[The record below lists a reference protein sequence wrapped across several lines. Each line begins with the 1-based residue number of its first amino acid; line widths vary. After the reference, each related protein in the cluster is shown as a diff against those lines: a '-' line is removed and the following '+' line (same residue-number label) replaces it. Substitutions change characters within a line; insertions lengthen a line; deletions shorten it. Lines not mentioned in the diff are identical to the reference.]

1 MRPLLLSELAAWT
14 GGRALGD
21 AQVSS
26 VTIDSRAINA
36 GGLFIALRGER
47 VDGHDFLAVAA
58 EGGASAALV
67 ERAQAAVDLPQLVVE
82 SSVQA
87 LARIAHGLRQ
97 EHRSTVLALTGSNGK
112 TTVKTLLHGILQQL
126 GPTWANAGNRNN
138 EIGMPLALIDE
149 PAESRYAIYE
159 MGAGQPGDIA
169 HLAAIA
175 APHVAL
181 VNNIGPAHL
190 ERMGSL
196 LGIAQTKGAIYDAL
210 PEDGTAVI
218 NADDAFGP
226 WFAQRAGDR
235 RVLRFG
241 LEADADLRAVDIR
254 CSASGSQFRLL
265 TPQGE
270 VAVVLPL
277 PGRHNLRNALAAA
290 AMALAVEAPLSAVAE
305 GLAHAQTVAGRQTR
319 LRLVDGAE
327 LIDDSYNANPA
338 SVAAAI
344 ASLAQA
350 GGETWL
356 VLGDMLELGPQA
368 EALHAAVG
376 QQARDAGLGGL
387 FTVGR
392 LAAAAARAFGS
403 GAEHFDDQ
411 QALVAALRPRLGP
424 GVVCLVKGSR
434 GSRMERVIAA
444 LADRRPEEVEHAA

>member
-36 GGLFIALRGER
+36 GALFIALRGER

-112 TTVKTLLHGILQQL
+112 TTVKALLHGILERL

-254 CSASGSQFRLL
+254 CSAGGSQFRLL

-270 VAVVLPL
+270 VAVVLAL

-305 GLAHAQTVAGRQTR
+305 GLAHAQAVAGRQTR

-387 FTVGR
+387 FGCPALR
-392 LAAAAARAFGS
+392 RPARAGGSAAAA
-403 GAEHFDDQ
+403 
-411 QALVAALRPRLGP
+411 P
-424 GVVCLVKGSR
+424 GSR
-434 GSRMERVIAA
+434 CRVPGER
-444 LADRRPEEVEHAA
+444 LARQSHGARDCRAGRPPARGGRACCLSWPTG

>member
-36 GGLFIALRGER
+36 GALFIALRGER
-47 VDGHDFLAVAA
+47 VDGHDFVAVAA
-58 EGGASAALV
+58 ERGASAALV
-67 ERAQAAVDLPQLVVE
+67 ERAQPTVDLPQLVVADA
-82 SSVQA
+82 VQA
-87 LARIAHGLRQ
+87 LAQIAAGLRREQ
-97 EHRSTVLALTGSNGK
+97 RATVLALTGSNGK
-112 TTVKTLLHGILQQL
+112 TTVKTLLQGILQRM

-138 EIGMPLALIDE
+138 EIGMPLALIDA
-149 PAESRYAIYE
+149 PADSRFAIYE

-175 APHVAL
+175 APQVAL

-210 PEDGTAVI
+210 P
-218 NADDAFGP
+218 ADDAFGA
-226 WFAQRAGDR
+226 WFAQRAGAR

-241 LEADADLRAVDIR
+241 LDADADLRAAEIR
-254 CSASGSQFRLL
+254 CSAGGSQFRLL
-265 TPQGE
+265 APQGD
-270 VAVVLPL
+270 VAVTLAL

-290 AMALAVEAPLSAVAE
+290 AMALAVEVPLAAIAE
-305 GLAHAQTVAGRQTR
+305 GLARAETVAGRQTR
-319 LRLVDGAE
+319 LRLANGAE

-350 GGETWL
+350 GGEAWL

-376 QQARDAGLGGL
+376 RQAREAGLGGL

-392 LAAAAARAFGS
+392 LAAAATRGFGS
-403 GAEHFDDQ
+403 GGEHFDDQ
-411 QALVAALRPRLGP
+411 QALVAALRPRLRS

-434 GSRMERVIAA
+434 GSRMERVVAA
-444 LADRRPEEVEHAA
+444 LADRRAEEVENAA